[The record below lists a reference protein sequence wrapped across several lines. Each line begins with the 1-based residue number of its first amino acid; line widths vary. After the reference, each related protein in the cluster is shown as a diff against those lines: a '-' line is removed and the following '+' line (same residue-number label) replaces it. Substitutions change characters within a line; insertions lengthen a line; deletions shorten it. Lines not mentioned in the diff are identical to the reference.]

1 MGELLSNIEENI
13 SGLRIIKAFDAE
25 KNSQKHFEEN
35 SSRYSNIMTRLLRKK
50 DLSSPMSEYL
60 STIVL
65 ICVMWFGGQLF

>member
-13 SGLRIIKAFDAE
+13 SGLRIIKAFDR

-50 DLSSPMSEYL
+50 ISPL
-60 STIVL
+60 L
-65 ICVMWFGGQLF
+65 